1 MKTIKICEKPHCEN
15 IYRAKDPW
23 FKSKWC
29 ECGGKLLKKTERQD
43 EALDVN
49 KLDINKLLDLNTD
62 LEETVIEEVFE
73 ENNLKMETE
82 DIYKEDDLNVNKK
95 ELYKD
100 YPDDTS
106 ISTVNKNDFLE
117 EKYGQEK
124 INRSTEKKVALDSK
138 GNIIFIDNKEVQD
151 IKEDKLVVYLSNQI
165 YKEIPLEYDEI
176 IIGRLSSSFEPDV
189 DLSEIDI
196 DRNISRKHL
205 MIYRKNG
212 NLYARNLSTKN
223 SVHVQNQPL
232 MTGEDKKLND
242 DDIIILSRYL
252 VIRFKSKDRG
262 SF

>member
-1 MKTIKICEKPHCEN
+1 M
-15 IYRAKDPW
+15 
-23 FKSKWC
+23 
-29 ECGGKLLKKTERQD
+29 
-43 EALDVN
+43 
-49 KLDINKLLDLNTD
+49 
-62 LEETVIEEVFE
+62 
-73 ENNLKMETE
+73 
-82 DIYKEDDLNVNKK
+82 
-95 ELYKD
+95 
-100 YPDDTS
+100 
-106 ISTVNKNDFLE
+106 
-117 EKYGQEK
+117 
-124 INRSTEKKVALDSK
+124 
-138 GNIIFIDNKEVQD
+138 
-151 IKEDKLVVYLSNQI
+151 
-165 YKEIPLEYDEI
+165 
-176 IIGRLSSSFEPDV
+176 